1 MNTFLN
7 NPWVKEEIRKSFDLN
22 ENKNTTYEN
31 VWDAAKVVL
40 KMKQF
45 YMPILEKK
53 KENIS
58 F

>member
-31 VWDAAKVVL
+31 VWDAVKVVL
-40 KMKQF
+40 KMK
-45 YMPILEKK
+45 
-53 KENIS
+53 
-58 F
+58 